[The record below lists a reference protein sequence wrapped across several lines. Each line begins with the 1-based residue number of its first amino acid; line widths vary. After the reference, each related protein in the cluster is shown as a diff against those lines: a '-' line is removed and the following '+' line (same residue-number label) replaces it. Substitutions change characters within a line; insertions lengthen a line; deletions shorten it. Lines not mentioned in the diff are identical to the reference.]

1 MRAKEYLLGLRLL
14 DLKIKQKQKEADEIR
29 AASVSIGSN
38 DYSKDKIQ
46 GNSTE
51 AGFVRLVEK
60 LQVLETEIKQELC
73 QFMEKKHQIINEIQQ
88 IDNSVYMEILY
99 KKYVL
104 FMDLWE
110 ISQDMN
116 YIDGYVRRMHGYA
129 LQVFEKR
136 VLQQSNKK

>member
-60 LQVLETEIKQELC
+60 LRYWTQK
-73 QFMEKKHQIINEIQQ
+73 
-88 IDNSVYMEILY
+88 
-99 KKYVL
+99 
-104 FMDLWE
+104 
-110 ISQDMN
+110 
-116 YIDGYVRRMHGYA
+116 
-129 LQVFEKR
+129 
-136 VLQQSNKK
+136 

>member
-1 MRAKEYLLGLRLL
+1 
-14 DLKIKQKQKEADEIR
+14 
-29 AASVSIGSN
+29 
-38 DYSKDKIQ
+38 
-46 GNSTE
+46 
-51 AGFVRLVEK
+51 
-60 LQVLETEIKQELC
+60 
-73 QFMEKKHQIINEIQQ
+73 MEKKHQIINEIQQ

-116 YIDGYVRRMHGYA
+116 YNYGYVRRMHGYA